1 MFKFGVVLCLLT
13 FPLCAQEPPQQ
24 PQPQTPPPA
33 PVSPS
38 PQRTVTLRTVHKV
51 FVDPMAHDL
60 DKYIREEIIKQMKE
74 RVVVVVDKNDADA
87 ILTGIDEEE
96 TGAGKKLTG
105 RYLGLH
111 NVATGTL
118 SLLDPEGKILIWS
131 DDAGDQAVMF
141 TALRKGGQR
150 KVATRLVSKFRKALM
165 KADYH

>member
-1 MFKFGVVLCLLT
+1 MLKFGAVLLLLT
-13 FPLCAQEPPQQ
+13 SAVWAQEAPPQQ
-24 PQPQTPPPA
+24 QPQAQMSRP
-33 PVSPS
+33 
-38 PQRTVTLRTVHKV
+38 VTLRTVHKI

-74 RVVVVVDKNDADA
+74 RVVVVVNKSDADA

-141 TALRKGGQR
+141 TALKKGGQR
-150 KVATRLVSKFRKALM
+150 KVANRLVGKFRKALM

>member
-1 MFKFGVVLCLLT
+1 MLKISVAFSLLAWA
-13 FPLCAQEPPQQ
+13 LYAQDAQPPAQ
-24 PQPQTPPPA
+24 PQPQGRP
-33 PVSPS
+33 
-38 PQRTVTLRTVHKV
+38 VTLRSVHKV

-60 DKYIREEIIKQMKE
+60 DKYLREEIIKQMKE
-74 RVVVVVDKNDADA
+74 RIVVVVDKKDADA

-131 DDAGDQAVMF
+131 DDAGDQAMMF
-141 TALRKGGQR
+141 TALKKGGQR
-150 KVATRLVSKFRKALM
+150 KVANRLVGKLRKALM
-165 KADYH
+165 KADYR

>member
-1 MFKFGVVLCLLT
+1 MFKFSTLL
-13 FPLCAQEPPQQ
+13 FVSASMLWAQDPQ
-24 PQPQTPPPA
+24 PQPQPQSRPA
-33 PVSPS
+33 
-38 PQRTVTLRTVHKV
+38 TLRSVHKI

-74 RVVVVVDKNDADA
+74 RIVIVVDKNDADG
-87 ILTGIDEEE
+87 ILTGIDDEE

-118 SLLDPEGKILIWS
+118 SLLDSEGKILIWS
-131 DDAGDQAVMF
+131 DDAGDRSTMF
-141 TALRKGGQR
+141 TTLKKGGQR
-150 KVATRLVSKFRKALM
+150 KVASRLVGKLRKALI

>member
-1 MFKFGVVLCLLT
+1 MLKFGAVLLLSM
-13 FPLCAQEPPQQ
+13 FPLCAQDAPPQ
-24 PQPQTPPPA
+24 PPPA
-33 PVSPS
+33 QMPAPS
-38 PQRTVTLRTVHKV
+38 RTVTLRTVHKV

-60 DKYIREEIIKQMKE
+60 DRYIREEIIKQMKE

-118 SLLDPEGKILIWS
+118 SLLDTEGKILIWS
-131 DDAGDQAVMF
+131 DDAGDQSMMF

-150 KVATRLVSKFRKALM
+150 KVATPPGRKIPASP
-165 KADYH
+165 

>member
-1 MFKFGVVLCLLT
+1 MLKFGAVLLFLT
-13 FPLCAQEPPQQ
+13 SALCADEPR
-24 PQPQTPPPA
+24 PA
-33 PVSPS
+33 
-38 PQRTVTLRTVHKV
+38 TLRSVHKV

-60 DKYIREEIIKQMKE
+60 DKYIRQEILKQMKE
-74 RVVVVVDKNDADA
+74 RIVIVVNKDDADG

-118 SLLDPEGKILIWS
+118 SLLDKEGKVLLWS

-141 TALRKGGQR
+141 TALKKGGQR
-150 KVATRLVSKFRKALM
+150 KVANRLVSKFRKALM

>member
-1 MFKFGVVLCLLT
+1 MQRLSCAFLLSV
-13 FPLCAQEPPQQ
+13 FSLWAQDAAPPAQ
-24 PQPQTPPPA
+24 PQRQSQARP
-33 PVSPS
+33 
-38 PQRTVTLRTVHKV
+38 VTLRTVHKV

-74 RVVVVVDKNDADA
+74 RIVVVVDKNDADA

-111 NVATGTL
+111 NVAKGTL
-118 SLLDPEGKILIWS
+118 SLLDQEGKVLIWS
-131 DDAGDQAVMF
+131 DDAGDQAMIF
-141 TALRKGGQR
+141 TNLKKGGQR
-150 KVATRLVSKFRKALM
+150 KVASRLVGKFRKALM